1 MLVSASSTARVMD
14 LQCSA
19 GNPSVPVRRSTAAR
33 TIVSHLGLL
42 YSAII
47 NNKPPR
53 CPGFRSWPL
62 LVVGQRN
69 VFMCHSGCLLG
80 EVVGSLEISTEEPDL
95 AVYIPLQEG
104 SPVRPRELA
113 MNRDGGRAGNGCHLP
128 GPLTAC
134 FESSDGAMKN
144 NEVGDPN
151 RIAVAIA
158 IDMLESPTSL
168 FFIAPS
174 EDSK

>member
-1 MLVSASSTARVMD
+1 
-14 LQCSA
+14 
-19 GNPSVPVRRSTAAR
+19 
-33 TIVSHLGLL
+33 
-42 YSAII
+42 
-47 NNKPPR
+47 
-53 CPGFRSWPL
+53 
-62 LVVGQRN
+62 
-69 VFMCHSGCLLG
+69 MCHSGCLLG
-80 EVVGSLEISTEEPDL
+80 EVVGSLEISTEEPDF

-158 IDMLESPTSL
+158 IDMLESL
-168 FFIAPS
+168 FSQLANRVCVKRTLEFSRQLDFVRLDHPDLNRPRF
-174 EDSK
+174 DSCGPAFPGEQRAGKKHGSHAQPDAWSQKGFH